1 MQDASL
7 KKNNNNNGLED
18 DLDRRIRSL
27 DERLGKHRKKT
38 GIKSAD
44 EIESEKPANV
54 STGAGFGNAMRL
66 SSEFIS
72 AILVGAAIG
81 YGIDWL
87 IGTLPVAM
95 IIFVL
100 LGFVAGVLNVL
111 RAAGE
116 LSGPLETDMKRQEK
130 E

>member
-1 MQDASL
+1 M
-7 KKNNNNNGLED
+7 KKNNNNNGIGD

-27 DERLGKHRKKT
+27 DERLGSHRKKT
-38 GIKSAD
+38 GIKSA
-44 EIESEKPANV
+44 EEQASEKPANAGA
-54 STGAGFGNAMRL
+54 GAGFGNAMRL

-87 IGTLPVAM
+87 AGTKPWAM
-95 IIFVL
+95 ILFL
-100 LGFVAGVLNVL
+100 MLGFVAGVLNVL

-116 LSGPLETDMKRQEK
+116 LSGPIGSDMKQQEK